1 MKKEL
6 CQTPSVAAVAVA
18 VAAAAAAAAAATTA
32 GFPGSRLIARD
43 HHLIFPHR
51 RSVDLLK
58 AW

>member
-18 VAAAAAAAAAATTA
+18 VAAAAAAAAATTA